1 MRTKSSCL
9 ILALLLVS
17 TGLGVVSP
25 PCAIVS
31 GDAPDLPPE
40 PFFTSPSN
48 DEYLSTTLMGV
59 VKIHEEMTMVSVID
73 LTGEDDVIQVAFD
86 FSFDG
91 LEWFPIGVDVDP
103 GFEGVQ
109 FNGGG
114 GVSSTNGLGIIGWNV
129 EWETGW
135 LMEGFYLIRATM
147 MDGGGLVGE
156 AELMVHYDPTPPL
169 VTMVQSE
176 FCPTIQ
182 GNHTFVVETPGDDIV
197 EFYMEVMNGSRS
209 ALNEEGLGDAD
220 QFGVGT
226 TNTQGT
232 PQTDDDVNNFCGP
245 TAAANALWRLA
256 GLDPRVGQNPS
267 GGSYNNATEMAEEL
281 AGDMGTNN
289 DNGTSTDGM
298 TKGLKKFL
306 DDHNLTGSYGVD
318 TYVPKVL
325 PDGRIIGKPWWSQ
338 YWNEL
343 RRKEAVIVLKVKPGP
358 DGTVGTAD
366 DEGHYE
372 TGKDADHVTKEV
384 SLSDPKGPSEKTG
397 KVKAIPKN
405 NGFESIWFDENG
417 DGKDDDRE
425 VWYLVAM
432 WAVSPRDRATWNLI
446 VENPQPWGFICA
458 DPDPTD
464 GLQAVWDTTTMHD
477 GFYLV
482 KATLIDGKGNVGA
495 NYSTVYINN
504 DEPAA
509 VTLSQPGEGDVSQE
523 SVGLE
528 WTMNIDEDFLAY
540 EVYQSGGGGGL
551 GALISSIDDWTS
563 TSHTVDGLEPGTPYH
578 FTVRT
583 VDASGGYA
591 DSNQVGVETAA
602 PDEPTDEVPPEVHII
617 SPEAAVYSTDSI
629 PLEYVIDEPTAWV
642 GYSLDGGPDI
652 PVSGEATLSG
662 LADGEHTM
670 VIHAEDEE
678 GNLGSSP
685 EVVFNIDTTPPTIHG
700 VTQTPEVDVMEGDT
714 VTVNVDV
721 SDGNT
726 GVEEVILSY
735 TDGVAWHNASM
746 IHSEALG
753 VYTGEIGEREAGAS
767 ISYKILA
774 RDEVGNWAVDDNSGA
789 LYGYEVTEVEEEPP
803 EPSGGSKIMLS
814 PLLLAMAAASVIV
827 VAALVMFLRR
837 MRTL

>member
-1 MRTKSSCL
+1 MRTKVSYL
-9 ILALLLVS
+9 ILALLLTS
-17 TGLGVVSP
+17 TGLVAFSSP
-25 PCAIVS
+25 YIWVS
-31 GDAPDLPPE
+31 GDSPDLQPE

-48 DEYLSTTLMGV
+48 DEYLSTTLEGV
-59 VKIHEEMTMVSVID
+59 VKIHENVTMVSVID
-73 LTGEDDVIQVAFD
+73 LTGEDDVVQVAFD

-91 LEWFPIGVDVDP
+91 LEWLPIGVDVDP
-103 GFEGVQ
+103 GFEGIQ
-109 FNGGG
+109 FDGGG
-114 GVSSTNGLGIIGWNV
+114 GISSTNGLGIFGWNI

-135 LMEGFYLIRATM
+135 LIEGFYFIRATM
-147 MDGGGLVGE
+147 MDDGGLLGE
-156 AELMVHYDPTPPL
+156 TELMVHYDPTPPL

-182 GNHTFVVETPGDDIV
+182 GNHTFIVETEGDDIV
-197 EFYMEVMNGSRS
+197 EFYMEIMNGSRS

-220 QFGVGT
+220 QYGVGT

-256 GLDPRVGQNPS
+256 GLDPRVNQNPS
-267 GGSYNNATEMAEEL
+267 GGTYNNATEMAEEL
-281 AGDMGTNN
+281 ADDMGTNN

-306 DDHNLTGSYGVD
+306 DDHNLTGKYGVD

-325 PDGRIIGKPWWSQ
+325 PDGRIIGKPYWSQ

-405 NGFESIWFDENG
+405 NGFESIWFDENN
-417 DGKDDDRE
+417 DGKADARE

-458 DPDPTD
+458 DPDPSD
-464 GLQAVWDTTTMHD
+464 GLEAVWDATTMHD

-482 KATLIDGKGNVGA
+482 KATLIDSKGNVGA

-504 DEPAA
+504 DEPTA
-509 VTLSQPGEGDVSQE
+509 VTLSQPGEGDVSQV

-528 WTMNIDEDFLAY
+528 WTMNVDEDFLAY
-540 EVYQSGGGGGL
+540 DVYQSEGGGGL
-551 GALISSIDDWTS
+551 GTLISSIDDWTF
-563 TSHTVDGLEPGTPYH
+563 TSHTVDGLEPGAPFH

-583 VDASGGYA
+583 IDVSGSHA
-591 DSNQVGVETAA
+591 DSNQVAVETAA
-602 PDEPTDEVPPEVHII
+602 PEEPPDEVPPEINI
-617 SPEAAVYSTDSI
+617 LLPEAVVYSTDSI
-629 PLEYVIDEPTAWV
+629 PLEYIIDEPTSWV
-642 GYSLDGGPDI
+642 GYSLDGEPNVA
-652 PVSGEATLSG
+652 VSGETTLSG
-662 LADGEHTM
+662 LIDGEHTL
-670 VIHAEDEE
+670 VIHAEDEA
-678 GNLGSSP
+678 GNPGSSP
-685 EVVFNIDTTPPTIHG
+685 EVVFNVDTTPPTING
-700 VTQTPEVDVMEGDT
+700 VTRTPDGEVAEGDV
-714 VTVNVDV
+714 VTMNVDV

-726 GVEEVILSY
+726 GVDEVILSY
-735 TDGVAWHNASM
+735 TDGVAWHNTTM
-746 IHSEALG
+746 VHSEALG
-753 VYTGEIGEREAGAS
+753 AYTGEIGEQDAGATV
-767 ISYKILA
+767 SYRILT
-774 RDEVGNWAVDDNSGA
+774 RDEAGNWAVDDNSGA
-789 LYGYEVTEVEEEPP
+789 LYSYEVIEVEEEPP
-803 EPSGGSKIMLS
+803 EPSGERKFVLS
-814 PLLLAMAAASVIV
+814 PPLVAMAVASIVV
-827 VAALVMFLRR
+827 VAALAIFLRR